1 MQSPE
6 SEVTRLQLI
15 LMEHE
20 RLLEQYSDLFQ
31 DQQRQIDALKADVE
45 KLELKLSK
53 YENDSGHSAHDER
66 PPHY

>member
-1 MQSPE
+1 MQDPE
-6 SEVTRLQLI
+6 SEVTRLQLM

-20 RLLEQYSDLFQ
+20 RLLEQYSDLFR
-31 DQQRQIDALKADVE
+31 DQQRQIDALKAGVE

-53 YENDSGHSAHDER
+53 YEQDSGHSVHDER

>member
-1 MQSPE
+1 MQDPE

-31 DQQRQIDALKADVE
+31 DQQRQIDVLKADFE

-53 YENDSGHSAHDER
+53 FENEGGLSAHDER